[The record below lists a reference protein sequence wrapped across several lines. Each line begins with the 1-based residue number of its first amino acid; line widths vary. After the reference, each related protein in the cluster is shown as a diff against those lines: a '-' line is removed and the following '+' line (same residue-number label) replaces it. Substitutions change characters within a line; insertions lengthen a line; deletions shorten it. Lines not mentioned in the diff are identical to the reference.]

1 MQKVRAKDKSESERA
16 LPTSHWA
23 FVGSMSFLFGSA
35 FALTKILIKIFFAP
49 SHECKFVVKRTLKK
63 EKNSYSSELKW
74 KLNRLHKHRSVK
86 T

>member
-1 MQKVRAKDKSESERA
+1 MQKVCAKDKSESERA

-63 EKNSYSSELKW
+63 GEKFVLF
-74 KLNRLHKHRSVK
+74 RVK
-86 T
+86 AEIKQIA